1 MGAGRRLKEPLKTDP
16 IVWMEARKQLSLR
29 KNKSLTRGDE
39 EESPIFIPT
48 TPDDHHKE
56 ALRKRSREESMEMTP
71 WN

>member
-1 MGAGRRLKEPLKTDP
+1 
-16 IVWMEARKQLSLR
+16 MEARKQLRLR
-29 KNKSLTRGDE
+29 KNKRSTSGDE

-56 ALRKRSREESMEMTP
+56 ALRKHSREEPMEMTS